1 MNKKIKIN
9 KALGIYLIVF
19 IILTIIGWLLG
30 DNIYKGLFLGII
42 SSLPLYLLLLT
53 IDAASN
59 FRHDFIEGYY
69 TIVYKKCKHK
79 LIEVLYVKQMYS
91 DYKVGPPEPAI
102 HCYHCKKILKRTK
115 LNRI

>member
-69 TIVYKKCKHK
+69 TIVYKKCKHNIINSRESK
-79 LIEVLYVKQMYS
+79 HRDTPSILLYSVCL
-91 DYKVGPPEPAI
+91 D
-102 HCYHCKKILKRTK
+102 CRRTLKKIRCFKK
-115 LNRI
+115 VN